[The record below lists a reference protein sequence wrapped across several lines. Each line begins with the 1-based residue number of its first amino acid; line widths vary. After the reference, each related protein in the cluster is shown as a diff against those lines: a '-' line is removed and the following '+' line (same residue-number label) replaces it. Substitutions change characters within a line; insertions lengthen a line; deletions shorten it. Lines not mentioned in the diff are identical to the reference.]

1 MSKKPGT
8 GSIAAG
14 DKATA
19 DSSNNPKQ
27 RPKIKTF
34 FDYCKEDT
42 DQKVIEVNKLPYLQG
57 LDTQMRKSLN
67 KRPETLTPERDSPSK
82 GFSKKKSKIVQN
94 SPYL

>member
-1 MSKKPGT
+1 M
-8 GSIAAG
+8 AAG

-19 DSSNNPKQ
+19 DSSNHPKQ
-27 RPKIKTF
+27 RTKIKTF

-57 LDTQMRKSLN
+57 LEMQMRKSGN

-82 GFSKKKSKIVQN
+82 ALSKKKSKLVQN